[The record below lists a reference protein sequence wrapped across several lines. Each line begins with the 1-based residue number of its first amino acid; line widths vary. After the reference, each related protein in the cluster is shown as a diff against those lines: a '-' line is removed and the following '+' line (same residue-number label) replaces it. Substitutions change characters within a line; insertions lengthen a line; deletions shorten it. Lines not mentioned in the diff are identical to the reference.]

1 MAMEVEFDPGKA
13 RSNFRKHG
21 VTFEQAFTALRDER
35 ANWIEDPDA
44 EGETRW
50 LVWGMSER
58 GILLAVAIT
67 FRGDLFRI
75 ISARKATRNEARFYA
90 KRIRP
95 F

>member
-1 MAMEVEFDPGKA
+1 MEVEFDPGKA

-21 VTFEQAFTALRDER
+21 VSFEQAFTALRDER
-35 ANWIEDPDA
+35 AHWIEDPDA

-50 LVWGMSER
+50 LVLGLSEG

-67 FRGDLFRI
+67 LRGELFRI
-75 ISARKATRNEARFYA
+75 ISSRKATRNETQFYA
-90 KRIRP
+90 KRIRL

>member
-1 MAMEVEFDPGKA
+1 MTMELEFDPGKA

-35 ANWIEDPDA
+35 AHWIEDPDA
-44 EGETRW
+44 EGEKRW
-50 LVWGMSER
+50 LVLGLSER

-67 FRGDLFRI
+67 LRGDLFRI
-75 ISARKATRNEARFYA
+75 ISARKATRNEAQCYA
-90 KRIRP
+90 KRIRL

>member
-1 MAMEVEFDPGKA
+1 MTMEVEFDPGKA

-21 VTFEQAFTALRDER
+21 VTFEQAFTALCDER

-67 FRGDLFRI
+67 LRGDLFRI
-75 ISARKATRNEARFYA
+75 ISARKATRNETRFYA